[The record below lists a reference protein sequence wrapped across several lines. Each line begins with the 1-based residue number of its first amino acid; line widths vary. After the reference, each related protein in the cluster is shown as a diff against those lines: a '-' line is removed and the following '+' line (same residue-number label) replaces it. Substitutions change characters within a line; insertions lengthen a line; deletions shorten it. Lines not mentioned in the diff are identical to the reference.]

1 MRSPSRHLHCCLL
14 LILCLIARMRSLEF
28 NYTNFL
34 AENSTDFVFT
44 DGTSIAGGA
53 LQLTPTSG
61 NHSHQSGRV
70 LYGTSFKLH
79 RGNGSAP
86 TSINSTFVFN
96 IQPLTHPGGE
106 GFAFLLTNNPP
117 LPAGDSSGQWLGA
130 FSSQTNGSSRS
141 RTVAVEFDTR
151 RSYDGDL
158 DDNHVG
164 LDVNGIPSAGQL
176 SFGTVGMNISQG
188 IDVEVSMVFDA
199 VEGLFGL
206 RAVTINSS
214 MVFVWALDLSQHLDE
229 DDVWVGF
236 SSSTSNLSQS
246 NQIKSWYFSA
256 GDVEFAGAKKK
267 RTRTRTIWLLVL
279 VAPFCAAASCLSF
292 TLWKKRNRGA
302 LRYDRNLA
310 RRDIELVLKASNDR
324 PVKFQLSELKIA
336 TGNFDPN
343 RQLGRGGFGTVY
355 RGYLKEYDVEVAVKR
370 IERNSRGGEREF
382 VAEVTTISQLS
393 HRNLVKLIGWCHDA
407 GELLLV
413 YEFLRRRSLDKYLFG
428 EDSECS
434 VLDWERRYRIVAGV
448 AAALDYLHH
457 GSVRRVVHRDV
468 KASNVMLDEEFD
480 ARLGDFGLARAVE
493 RGGGKS
499 HYSTA
504 GVAGTRGYMA
514 PECYFTGR
522 AAPETD
528 VYAFGVFA
536 MEVACGRRPGS
547 YVVVVHDDDDDD
559 DGGGASSEAAYL
571 VDWVWD
577 LHGRGR
583 ILEAA
588 DRRLGGKYDEA
599 EMERVL
605 LLALACCH
613 PNHRERPSMRAALQ
627 VLAGDAAPPN
637 PAMEKPAF
645 VWPASAPRD
654 DVEMPLVGLLFVG
667 SGGGHLTQSTIFGR

>member
-1 MRSPSRHLHCCLL
+1 MRSPSRHLHCSLL
-14 LILCLIARMRSLEF
+14 LILCLIARIRSLEF
-28 NYTNFL
+28 NYANFL
-34 AENSTDFVFT
+34 AENSTDFIFT
-44 DGTSIAGGA
+44 DGTDIAGGA
-53 LQLTPTSG
+53 LQITPNSG

-70 LYGTSFKLH
+70 MYGTSFKL
-79 RGNGSAP
+79 RRDNGSAL
-86 TSINSTFVFN
+86 TLINSTFVFN

-106 GFAFLLTNNPP
+106 GFTFLLTNDPP

-151 RSYDGDL
+151 RSYASDL

-176 SFGTVGMNISQG
+176 SFGTVGINISQG
-188 IDVEVSMVFDA
+188 IDVVVNVMFDA
-199 VEGLFGL
+199 AEGLFMLG
-206 RAVTINSS
+206 AVMINDSS
-214 MVFVWALDLSQHLDE
+214 AISNSFGFVWALDLSQHLDE
-229 DDVWVGF
+229 DVWVGF
-236 SSSTSNLSQS
+236 SSSTSNLSQL

-256 GDVEFAGAKKK
+256 GDVGVAGAKKK
-267 RTRTRTIWLLVL
+267 RTIMIWLLAL
-279 VAPFCAAASCLSF
+279 FALLCAAAACLLL

-302 LRYDRNLA
+302 LRYDRNLV
-310 RRDIELVLKASNDR
+310 RRDIELVLEASSER
-324 PVKFQLSELKIA
+324 PVQFQLPELKIA

-355 RGYLKEYDVEVAVKR
+355 RGYLEEYDVEVAVKR
-370 IERNSRGGEREF
+370 IARNSRGGEREF
-382 VAEVTTISQLS
+382 VAEVTTISQIS

-413 YEFLRRRSLDKYLFG
+413 YEFLRRGSLDKYLFG

-434 VLDWERRYRIVAGV
+434 VLDWERRYKIIAGV

-547 YVVVVHDDDDDD
+547 YVVVED
-559 DGGGASSEAAYL
+559 DGDSSPEAYL

-588 DRRLGGKYDEA
+588 DGRLGGKYDE
-599 EMERVL
+599 EQMERVL

-613 PNHRERPSMRAALQ
+613 PNHRKRLSMRLALQ
-627 VLAGDAAPPN
+627 VLSGDASPPI
-637 PAMEKPAF
+637 PATEKPAF
-645 VWPASAPRD
+645 VWPATLSTEE
-654 DVEMPLVGLLFVG
+654 VEMPLVGLLFVG
-667 SGGGHLTQSTIFGR
+667 SGGGHLTQSTITGR